1 VNGYA
6 AVVEPKKKTT
16 PKEKIALI
24 MRQFSAP
31 ERGVR
36 AAAWRGIEDTMQS
49 HGITWVDVG
58 DWIEHSYSE
67 DEMHQIVEAIRKE
80 ERARAPQGNG
90 HIVLPEASEMAEYCH
105 ERLGRLRNDW
115 QRDFIADIYA
125 ITRRRVGL
133 SLPRLANLAK
143 IYIEIGGRI

>member
-1 VNGYA
+1 VADLAPIKG
-6 AVVEPKKKTT
+6 
-16 PKEKIALI
+16 KIAKCARRLGPATP
-24 MRQFSAP
+24 RADRVAAFP
-31 ERGVR
+31 GLERMLENAG
-36 AAAWRGIEDTMQS
+36 ADWNDF
-49 HGITWVDVG
+49 G
-58 DWIEHSYSE
+58 DLIEHSYSE
-67 DEMHQIVEAIRKE
+67 DEMHQIVDAIRKQ
-80 ERARAPQGNG
+80 ERARAPQSNG